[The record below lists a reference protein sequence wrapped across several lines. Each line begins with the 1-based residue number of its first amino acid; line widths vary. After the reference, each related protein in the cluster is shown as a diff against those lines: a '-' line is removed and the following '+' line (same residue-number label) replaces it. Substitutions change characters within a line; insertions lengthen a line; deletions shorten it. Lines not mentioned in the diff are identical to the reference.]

1 MEIIVGV
8 HYHRNFLRRL
18 VTCLIYLLLAISNS
32 TAKREL
38 SLGKSFKLDCD
49 VKPYSEVKWYKN
61 DKLINPNQT
70 NSRISIKNR
79 GKKSVVKWRT
89 RKMLM
94 LDYINAMVLK
104 MGRKY
109 KSLLIMFLLSQVSI
123 GLFQL
128 DFKLKKWY
136 G

>member
-1 MEIIVGV
+1 MKIIVGV
-8 HYHRNFLRRL
+8 HYHRNFLQRL

-38 SLGKSFKLDCD
+38 NLGKSFKLDCN

-79 GKKSVVKWRT
+79 GKKSVVKV
-89 RKMLM
+89 K
-94 LDYINAMVLK
+94 NAKNVDVGLYK
-104 MGRKY
+104 CYGVKNGKNVQIVAYNVSSVPSKY
-109 KSLLIMFLLSQVSI
+109 CLISI
-123 GLFQL
+123 GF
-128 DFKLKKWY
+128 
-136 G
+136 

>member
-1 MEIIVGV
+1 MKIIVGV
-8 HYHRNFLRRL
+8 HYHRNFLQRL

-79 GKKSVVKWRT
+79 GKKSVVKV
-89 RKMLM
+89 K
-94 LDYINAMVLK
+94 NAKNVDVGLYK
-104 MGRKY
+104 CYGVKNGKNVQIVAYNVSSVPSKY
-109 KSLLIMFLLSQVSI
+109 WLISI
-123 GLFQL
+123 GF
-128 DFKLKKWY
+128 
-136 G
+136 

>member
-61 DKLINPNQT
+61 DKLFNPNQT

-79 GKKSVVKWRT
+79 GKKSVVKV
-89 RKMLM
+89 K
-94 LDYINAMVLK
+94 NAKNVDVGLYK
-104 MGRKY
+104 CYGVKNGKKVQIIAYNVSSVPSKY
-109 KSLLIMFLLSQVSI
+109 WLISI
-123 GLFQL
+123 GF
-128 DFKLKKWY
+128 
-136 G
+136 

>member
-8 HYHRNFLRRL
+8 HYHRNFIRRL

-61 DKLINPNQT
+61 DKLFNPNQT

-79 GKKSVVKWRT
+79 GKKSVVKV
-89 RKMLM
+89 K
-94 LDYINAMVLK
+94 NAKNVDVGLYK
-104 MGRKY
+104 CYGVKNGKKVQIIAYNVSSVPSKY
-109 KSLLIMFLLSQVSI
+109 WLISI
-123 GLFQL
+123 GF
-128 DFKLKKWY
+128 
-136 G
+136 

>member
-79 GKKSVVKWRT
+79 GKKSVVKV
-89 RKMLM
+89 K
-94 LDYINAMVLK
+94 NAKNVDVGLYK
-104 MGRKY
+104 CYGVKNGKKIQIVAYNVSSVPSKY
-109 KSLLIMFLLSQVSI
+109 WLISI
-123 GLFQL
+123 GF
-128 DFKLKKWY
+128 
-136 G
+136 

>member
-79 GKKSVVKWRT
+79 GKKSVVKV
-89 RKMLM
+89 K
-94 LDYINAMVLK
+94 NAKNVDVGLYK
-104 MGRKY
+104 CDGVKNGKKVQIVAYNVSSVPSKY
-109 KSLLIMFLLSQVSI
+109 WLISI
-123 GLFQL
+123 GF
-128 DFKLKKWY
+128 
-136 G
+136 

>member
-1 MEIIVGV
+1 MKIIVGL
-8 HYHRNFLRRL
+8 HYHRNFLQRL

-38 SLGKSFKLDCD
+38 SLGKSFKLDCN

-79 GKKSVVKWRT
+79 GKKSVVKV
-89 RKMLM
+89 K
-94 LDYINAMVLK
+94 NAKNVDVGLYK
-104 MGRKY
+104 CYGVKNGKNVQIVAYNVSSVPSKY
-109 KSLLIMFLLSQVSI
+109 CLISI
-123 GLFQL
+123 GF
-128 DFKLKKWY
+128 
-136 G
+136 

>member
-79 GKKSVVKWRT
+79 GKKSVVKV
-89 RKMLM
+89 K
-94 LDYINAMVLK
+94 NAKNVDVGLYK
-104 MGRKY
+104 CYGIKNGKKVQIVAYNVSSVPSKY
-109 KSLLIMFLLSQVSI
+109 WLISI
-123 GLFQL
+123 GF
-128 DFKLKKWY
+128 
-136 G
+136 

>member
-1 MEIIVGV
+1 MKIIVGV
-8 HYHRNFLRRL
+8 HYHRNFLQRL

-79 GKKSVVKWRT
+79 GKKSVVKV
-89 RKMLM
+89 K
-94 LDYINAMVLK
+94 NAKNVDVGLYK
-104 MGRKY
+104 CYGVKNGKKVQIVAYNVSSVPSKY
-109 KSLLIMFLLSQVSI
+109 WLISI
-123 GLFQL
+123 GF
-128 DFKLKKWY
+128 
-136 G
+136 

>member
-18 VTCLIYLLLAISNS
+18 VSCLIYLLLAISNS

-79 GKKSVVKWRT
+79 GKKSVVKV
-89 RKMLM
+89 K
-94 LDYINAMVLK
+94 NAKNVDVGLYK
-104 MGRKY
+104 CYGVKNGKKVQIVAYNVSSVPSKY
-109 KSLLIMFLLSQVSI
+109 WLISI
-123 GLFQL
+123 GF
-128 DFKLKKWY
+128 
-136 G
+136 

>member
-1 MEIIVGV
+1 MKIIVGV
-8 HYHRNFLRRL
+8 HYHRNFLQRL

-38 SLGKSFKLDCD
+38 SLGKSFKLDCN

-79 GKKSVVKWRT
+79 GKKSVVKVR
-89 RKMLM
+89 
-94 LDYINAMVLK
+94 NAKNVDVGLYK
-104 MGRKY
+104 CYGVKNGKNVQIVAYNVSSVPSKY
-109 KSLLIMFLLSQVSI
+109 CLISI
-123 GLFQL
+123 GF
-128 DFKLKKWY
+128 
-136 G
+136 

>member
-1 MEIIVGV
+1 MKIIVGV
-8 HYHRNFLRRL
+8 HYHQNFLQRL

-61 DKLINPNQT
+61 DKLFNPNQT

-79 GKKSVVKWRT
+79 GKKSVVKV
-89 RKMLM
+89 K
-94 LDYINAMVLK
+94 NAKNVDVGLYK
-104 MGRKY
+104 CYGVKNGKKVQIIAYNVSSVPSKY
-109 KSLLIMFLLSQVSI
+109 WLISI
-123 GLFQL
+123 GF
-128 DFKLKKWY
+128 
-136 G
+136 

>member
-79 GKKSVVKWRT
+79 GKKSVVKVKNAKNVDVGLYKCYGVKNGKKVQIVAYNVSSVPSKYW
-89 RKMLM
+89 LM
-94 LDYINAMVLK
+94 
-104 MGRKY
+104 
-109 KSLLIMFLLSQVSI
+109 SI
-123 GLFQL
+123 GF
-128 DFKLKKWY
+128 
-136 G
+136 

>member
-1 MEIIVGV
+1 MKIIVGV
-8 HYHRNFLRRL
+8 HYHRNFLQRL

-38 SLGKSFKLDCD
+38 SLGKSFKLDCN

-79 GKKSVVKWRT
+79 GKKSVVKV
-89 RKMLM
+89 K
-94 LDYINAMVLK
+94 NAKNVDVGLYK
-104 MGRKY
+104 CYGVKNGKNVQIVAYNVSSVPSKY
-109 KSLLIMFLLSQVSI
+109 CLISI
-123 GLFQL
+123 GF
-128 DFKLKKWY
+128 
-136 G
+136 

>member
-61 DKLINPNQT
+61 DKLFNPNQT

-79 GKKSVVKWRT
+79 GKKSVVKV
-89 RKMLM
+89 K
-94 LDYINAMVLK
+94 NAKNVDVGLYK
-104 MGRKY
+104 CYGVKNGKKVQIVAYNVSSVPSKY
-109 KSLLIMFLLSQVSI
+109 WLISI
-123 GLFQL
+123 GF
-128 DFKLKKWY
+128 
-136 G
+136 

>member
-1 MEIIVGV
+1 MKIIVGV
-8 HYHRNFLRRL
+8 HYHRNFLQRL

-38 SLGKSFKLDCD
+38 SLGKSFKLDCN

-79 GKKSVVKWRT
+79 GKKSVVKV
-89 RKMLM
+89 K
-94 LDYINAMVLK
+94 NAKNVDVGLYK
-104 MGRKY
+104 CYGVKNGKNVQIVAYNVSSVPSKY
-109 KSLLIMFLLSQVSI
+109 WLISI
-123 GLFQL
+123 GF
-128 DFKLKKWY
+128 
-136 G
+136 

>member
-79 GKKSVVKWRT
+79 GKKSVVKV
-89 RKMLM
+89 KNEKNVDVGL
-94 LDYINAMVLK
+94 YKCYGVKNGKKVQIVAYNVSSVPS
-104 MGRKY
+104 KY
-109 KSLLIMFLLSQVSI
+109 WLISI
-123 GLFQL
+123 GF
-128 DFKLKKWY
+128 
-136 G
+136 

>member
-1 MEIIVGV
+1 MKIIVGV

-61 DKLINPNQT
+61 DKLFNPNQT

-79 GKKSVVKWRT
+79 GKKSVVKV
-89 RKMLM
+89 K
-94 LDYINAMVLK
+94 NAKNVDVGLYK
-104 MGRKY
+104 CYGVKNGKKVQIVAYNVSSVPSKY
-109 KSLLIMFLLSQVSI
+109 WLISI
-123 GLFQL
+123 GF
-128 DFKLKKWY
+128 
-136 G
+136 

>member
-79 GKKSVVKWRT
+79 GKKSVVKV
-89 RKMLM
+89 K
-94 LDYINAMVLK
+94 NAKNVDVGLYK
-104 MGRKY
+104 CYGVKNGKKVQIIAYNVSSVPSKY
-109 KSLLIMFLLSQVSI
+109 WLISI
-123 GLFQL
+123 GF
-128 DFKLKKWY
+128 
-136 G
+136 

>member
-79 GKKSVVKWRT
+79 GKKSVVKV
-89 RKMLM
+89 K
-94 LDYINAMVLK
+94 NAKNVDVGLYK
-104 MGRKY
+104 CYGVKNGKKVQIVAYNVSSVPSKY
-109 KSLLIMFLLSQVSI
+109 WLISI
-123 GLFQL
+123 GF
-128 DFKLKKWY
+128 
-136 G
+136 

>member
-8 HYHRNFLRRL
+8 HYHRSFLRRL

-79 GKKSVVKWRT
+79 GKKSVVKV
-89 RKMLM
+89 K
-94 LDYINAMVLK
+94 NAKNVDVGLYK
-104 MGRKY
+104 CYGVKNGKKVQIVAYNVSSVPSKY
-109 KSLLIMFLLSQVSI
+109 WLISI
-123 GLFQL
+123 GF
-128 DFKLKKWY
+128 
-136 G
+136 